1 MKALLALLVFLLLA
15 SAASADPRISSL
27 RVTLDG
33 ERVLADLSLEG
44 ALDGKLRR
52 RIESGLPTS
61 ILYRFELHRDRKRWY
76 DRRLE
81 DNTLEATA
89 VYDAVART
97 YTFHLR
103 LGDKLIES
111 RMVKDR
117 QALEDAM
124 THIQGLPIFTLAPV
138 EGRPRLLVKVR
149 AELGSRMILSIIP
162 GTLATDWV
170 ESAKFRPPRRP

>member
-1 MKALLALLVFLLLA
+1 MKAVLALLVLLLA
-15 SAASADPRISSL
+15 SPASAAPRISSL

-33 ERVLADLSLEG
+33 DRVLADLSLEG
-44 ALDGKLRR
+44 ALDGKLRS

-81 DNTLEATA
+81 ANTLEATA

-97 YTFHLR
+97 YTLHLR

-111 RMVKDR
+111 RTLKDR
-117 QALEDAM
+117 EALEEAM
-124 THIQGLPIFTLAPV
+124 THIQGLPVFTLAPRQ
-138 EGRPRLLVKVR
+138 GRPRLLVKAR

-162 GTLATDWV
+162 GTVATDWV
-170 ESAKFRPPRRP
+170 ESAKFRPPRLP